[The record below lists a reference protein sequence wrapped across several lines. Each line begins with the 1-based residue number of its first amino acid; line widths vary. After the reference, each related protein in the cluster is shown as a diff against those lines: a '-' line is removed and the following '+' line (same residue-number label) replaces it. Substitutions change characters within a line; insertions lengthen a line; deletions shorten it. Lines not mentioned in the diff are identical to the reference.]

1 MAWPGCLKMWS
12 WLSAS
17 LGMVPGQGS
26 LPLHGHIPKI
36 NVPVCFSLR
45 TWRSALLQYL
55 SRSVLLG
62 MLKAQPRWRGGKSEL
77 GQDTSRGAKE

>member
-1 MAWPGCLKMWS
+1 MAWPGGLKMWS

-36 NVPVCFSLR
+36 NVPVHFFFR
-45 TWRSALLQYL
+45 TWRSALLRYP
-55 SRSVLLG
+55 SGSVLG
-62 MLKAQPRWRGGKSEL
+62 MLKAQPHWRGGKSEL
-77 GQDTSRGAKE
+77 GQDTSQGAKE